1 MTANAQDFLSNSM
14 RSGQDALNNL
24 SRQASMYS
32 NMLTPQQLM
41 DSVYQ
46 KFSQMN
52 QGQKNDLTAGQN
64 QMHNQ
69 MAALGLGGSQ
79 LDNYNQALLGQD
91 MQSRVGQQNFNNWLA
106 VQNAATGVNENLM
119 GMGSN
124 SANSALS
131 NYLAQQQLDFQKKQY
146 QDSNSFG
153 GFLKGIVQKVFGY
166 GAGQGAFSGITPFG
180 IHMYDTLNKR
190 LGNQNAP
197 AYNGQPNIFSPTIR

>member
-1 MTANAQDFLSNSM
+1 MTATAQDFLNNSM

-24 SRQASMYS
+24 SRQASAYGNLS
-32 NMLTPQQLM
+32 NPSDFLNFYKQ
-41 DSVYQ
+41 
-46 KFSQMN
+46 FSQMN

-91 MQSRVGQQNFNNWLA
+91 LQSRVGQQNFTNWAGL
-106 VQNAATGVNENLM
+106 QNAETAINENLM

-197 AYNGQPNIFSPTIR
+197 AYNGQPNIFNPTIR